1 MNAHDAY
8 LPSGFSGEF
17 ESEVALPVKV
27 RYAVDSE
34 GRVEITHICLAG
46 AGGDAADPLL
56 WTHLPMRER
65 WALEAEA
72 EEAARRG

>member
-17 ESEVALPVKV
+17 ESEVALPVRV

-34 GRVEITHICLAG
+34 GRVEITHLCLAG
-46 AGGDAADPLL
+46 AEGDAAGPLL

-72 EEAARRG
+72 AAVAQRP

>member
-34 GRVEITHICLAG
+34 GRVEITHIRLAG

-72 EEAARRG
+72 EAAARRG

>member
-8 LPSGFSGEF
+8 LRSGFSGEF

-27 RYAVDSE
+27 RYAVDAD

-46 AGGDAADPLL
+46 ASGDGASPLL

-72 EEAARRG
+72 EEAARRV